1 MPRTSNG
8 LVLISPCTTLFS
20 TVLSLFA
27 SMAAMVLV
35 TCLKSALKP
44 TIKIL
49 GSSWKITLVK
59 QILCS
64 SSQMH
69 ATVNWRDHIQLSERL
84 LQNSALQN
92 YVQLVVHHLTLS
104 GPTIK
109 SWEEVWLDFMIL
121 MLQTLFCKFDYCFF
135 WWYIVL

>member
-8 LVLISPCTTLFS
+8 LILISTRTTLFS
-20 TVLSLFA
+20 TVLSLFT
-27 SMAAMVLV
+27 SMATVVLV
-35 TCLKSALKP
+35 TCLMSALKP
-44 TIKIL
+44 TIYIFR
-49 GSSWKITLVK
+49 SSWKITVVK

-64 SSQMH
+64 SLQMH

-84 LQNSALQN
+84 LQNSALRN

-104 GPTIK
+104 GLTIK
-109 SWEEVWLDFMIL
+109 SWEKVWLDLIIL
-121 MLQTLFCKFDYCFF
+121 MLQTLFCKFYYCFS

>member
-27 SMAAMVLV
+27 SMATVVLV

-69 ATVNWRDHIQLSERL
+69 ENVNWRDHIQLSERL
-84 LQNSALQN
+84 LQNSALKN